1 MSKLHFEVLN
11 KKQLRLFPQ
20 LDFLHGQK
28 FYLAGGTAL
37 ALHLGHRTSLDL
49 DFYHQSHFDSL
60 ALSETINDL
69 FGPKAKITARE
80 KDTLFCQISGVDFSF
95 FWYKYPLLKKP
106 LVTKGL
112 LLASLEDIAAMK
124 MIAITQRPAKR
135 DYIDIYFLLKLL
147 TLKKMFALVGKKYP
161 NFNQYFA
168 LRALGYFQDLKDEQ
182 ARRIRVFDKDFSWEK
197 AKEKIFAEVKRY
209 QLAMIKGGKR

>member
-11 KKQLRLFPQ
+11 KKQLGLFPQ
-20 LDFLHGQK
+20 LDFLHEQK

-49 DFYHQSHFDSL
+49 DFYCQSHFDPL
-60 ALSETINDL
+60 ALSEKIEDS

-80 KDTLFCQISGVDFSF
+80 KDTLFCRISGVDFSF

-106 LVTKGL
+106 LVTEGP

-147 TLKKMFALVGKKYP
+147 SLEKMFALVGKKYP

-168 LRALGYFQDLKDEQ
+168 LRALGYFQDLRDEQ
-182 ARRIRVFDKDFSWEK
+182 ARRIKVFDKNFSWEK
-197 AKEKIFAEVKRY
+197 AKEKIFIEAKKY
-209 QLAMIKGGKR
+209 QLKMIRK